1 MVQLLFAPMPAAMPH
16 ASVLM
21 LGRAH
26 QCPVLDQH
34 VSSVSLRLA
43 LFRQACSRAR
53 RSVKQRCNTR
63 IFWQRCPGVG
73 SRAVASRRGS

>member
-43 LFRQACSRAR
+43 LFRAGVQQGPALSQAAVQHADILAAVPR
-53 RSVKQRCNTR
+53 R
-63 IFWQRCPGVG
+63 W
-73 SRAVASRRGS
+73 